1 MGDSANF
8 IRKRGLT
15 ICKKT
20 KYVKILQADQ
30 EDSTGEVTNILLDP
44 ILIQIIDLG
53 KDDLLILENYDVA
66 CYKKIIVKPI
76 IKYNYS
82 SCRY

>member
-1 MGDSANF
+1 MN
-8 IRKRGLT
+8 
-15 ICKKT
+15 T
-20 KYVKILQADQ
+20 KYVKILQADKDDLT
-30 EDSTGEVTNILLDP
+30 EEVTLFDS

-53 KDDLLILENYDVA
+53 KDDLLILENYNVT

-82 SCRY
+82 NCPYQSKKNSTLKL